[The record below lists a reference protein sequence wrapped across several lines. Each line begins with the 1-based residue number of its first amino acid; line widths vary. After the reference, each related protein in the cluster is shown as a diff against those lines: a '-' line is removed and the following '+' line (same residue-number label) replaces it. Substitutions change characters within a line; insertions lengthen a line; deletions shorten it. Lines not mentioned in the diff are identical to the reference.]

1 MPTSASSWSPL
12 VNLFVARRG
21 GVPGEILAHGAKLQ
35 VPPGLRVRAA
45 QGESAAN
52 GARESLGRSIVED
65 EPGAIPRRASFV
77 SDRVRETSGAAAD
90 GNGGVAPRV
99 HLGEAA
105 RLVARRHQEQIAA
118 GDDEVRETLV
128 VADSQAHA
136 V

>member
-1 MPTSASSWSPL
+1 AQTDFHRRSRGHLRTRSCPPEAAPASPPRQPMPTSASSWSPL

-65 EPGAIPRRASFV
+65 EPGAIPRR
-77 SDRVRETSGAAAD
+77 
-90 GNGGVAPRV
+90 
-99 HLGEAA
+99 
-105 RLVARRHQEQIAA
+105 
-118 GDDEVRETLV
+118 
-128 VADSQAHA
+128 
-136 V
+136 